1 MSRAS
6 TVLTLA
12 LGAFL
17 AAGAGTSQASEASD
31 ALADCLYKN
40 TSQADRNAFVQWAFV
55 TIGKA
60 DAAKAVTE
68 IPQAKIRQVEKKR
81 SDGSHPHRSEE
92 LLQARDECPHD
103 GPEEGT

>member
-68 IPQAKIRQVEKKR
+68 IPQAKIRQVEKNAQTVLTR
-81 SDGSHPHRSEE
+81 IV
-92 LLQARDECPHD
+92 L
-103 GPEEGT
+103 